1 MIVTDHNGNAQKRE
15 NAYFYRSV
23 VNRCSYPL
31 HEATH
36 YPGQVY
42 YAQKW
47 LNSINFMISNRDI
60 DKYYS
65 RACYFYQ
72 GIIFY
77 LDMRKFSEEE
87 ISIVLEIFVNLSNEV
102 NKYIQPFLAN
112 YKTHVRR
119 IYYLRHFNSYF
130 EEKLNESIL
139 ILTKYIYELMNSI
152 QKCIKLIWDKY
163 HDKVYPGFMKSDY
176 YKSIFIEKEFFLDQ
190 IDPSPPYFYGQK
202 EDYDYLTDKQNS
214 PQLLLLDTQ
223 TSVSDEKES
232 QIEQSNIEIVEKR
245 TTNIGSPL
253 IA

>member
-1 MIVTDHNGNAQKRE
+1 MCIRDRYYQRHVYEAQE
-15 NAYFYRSV
+15 
-23 VNRCSYPL
+23 
-31 HEATH
+31 
-36 YPGQVY
+36 
-42 YAQKW
+42 W
-47 LNSINFMISNRDI
+47 LNSIDFTISNRELF
-60 DKYYS
+60 KYYS
-65 RACYFYQ
+65 VSRFFFE
-72 GIIFY
+72 GMILY
-77 LDMRKFSEEE
+77 LDLRKFSEEE
-87 ISIVLEIFVNLSNEV
+87 ISSVLETLINLTNEV

-112 YKTHVRR
+112 YKTHVRK
-119 IYYLRHFNSYF
+119 IYYLRHFKFCF
-130 EEKLNESIL
+130 EEKLDESIL
-139 ILTKYIYELMNSI
+139 ILTKYIYELMNCI

-232 QIEQSNIEIVEKR
+232 QIEQPNIEIVEKR